1 MNLTFREYKD
11 KDRALKNKLEI
22 GPHKL
27 GEVLKIYLDEE
38 YRRKGIGKTM
48 LQMME
53 KYFKEKGCNSMWISV
68 FAPNENA
75 HNMYKKFGFM
85 DREIGMLKQI

>member
-1 MNLTFREYKD
+1 
-11 KDRALKNKLEI
+11 
-22 GPHKL
+22 
-27 GEVLKIYLDEE
+27 
-38 YRRKGIGKTM
+38 M

-75 HNMYKKFGFM
+75 HNMYKKFGFV